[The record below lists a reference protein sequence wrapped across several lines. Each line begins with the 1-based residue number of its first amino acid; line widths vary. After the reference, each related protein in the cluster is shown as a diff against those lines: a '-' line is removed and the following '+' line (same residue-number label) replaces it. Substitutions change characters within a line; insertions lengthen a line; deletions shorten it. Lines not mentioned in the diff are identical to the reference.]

1 MTAITKNLPWFV
13 KDLGVSIV
21 GQVRT
26 VPPLRTLFR
35 CSVADVVR
43 LQKCYASIVEELN
56 FSDIECLKYSISKGL
71 GVGIVVGGSI
81 MKLPQLLLSMFPFVT
96 SFHDRRLTN
105 PPVLS
110 AGSARGISLSSY
122 TLETFCYL
130 VTCAYAYRNEFPFST
145 YGENAF
151 LGLQNIAIT
160 LLIVYFPSS
169 TLRRSASSPSNMPKV
184 VGTALASAALVG
196 TLVNLPK
203 ETIALLQITTLPLGL
218 FSKLPQ
224 IAQNY
229 RAQSTGQ
236 LSTFAVVAQILGC
249 LARLFTTA
257 TEVKDTLVLAG
268 FFLALVLNI
277 VLGLQIWAYYGK
289 DIHEV
294 PAGDIPLEEK
304 RQAIPAPVAQT
315 WERPAEV
322 ISSQQSPARPST
334 PGRKWARKV
343 D

>member
-1 MTAITKNLPWFV
+1 
-13 KDLGVSIV
+13 VSVV
-21 GQVRT
+21 G
-26 VPPLRTLFR
+26 
-35 CSVADVVR
+35 
-43 LQKCYASIVEELN
+43 QKCYGSIVEDLN
-56 FSDIECLKYSISKGL
+56 LSDIECLKYALSKGL

-81 MKLPQLLLSMFPFVT
+81 MKLPQLLLI
-96 SFHDRRLTN
+96 
-105 PPVLS
+105 LS
-110 AGSARGISLSSY
+110 ARSARGISLSSY

-130 VTCAYAYRNEFPFST
+130 VTCTYSYRKEFPFST
-145 YGENAF
+145 YGENVF

-169 TLRRSASSPSNMPKV
+169 TLRRSTSSPNNLAKA
-184 VGTALASAALVG
+184 VGSAVASVALIV
-196 TLVNLPK
+196 TLISLPK
-203 ETIALLQITTLPLGL
+203 ETISFLQMTTLPLGL

-229 RAQSTGQ
+229 RAKSTGQ

-257 TEVKDTLVLAG
+257 TEVKDTLVLAS

-277 VLGLQIWAYYGK
+277 VLGLQAWTYYGN
-289 DIHEV
+289 DVQEV
-294 PAGDIPLEEK
+294 TVGDFGLEEK
-304 RQAIPAPVAQT
+304 RQTVYAPVAQG

-322 ISSQQSPARPST
+322 VSSQQTPARPST
-334 PGRKWARKV
+334 PGKKWARKV

>member
-1 MTAITKNLPWFV
+1 MVKRAAPIRSGAPLVMTAITRNLPWFV

-21 GQVRT
+21 GQ
-26 VPPLRTLFR
+26 
-35 CSVADVVR
+35 
-43 LQKCYASIVEELN
+43 KCYASIVEDLN
-56 FSDIECLKYSISKGL
+56 LSDVECLKYSLSKGL

-81 MKLPQLLLSMFPFVT
+81 MKLPQLLLI
-96 SFHDRRLTN
+96 
-105 PPVLS
+105 LS
-110 AGSARGISLSSY
+110 ARSARGISLSAY

-130 VTCAYAYRNEFPFST
+130 VTCAYSYRNGFPFST
-145 YGENAF
+145 YGENIF

-160 LLIVYFPSS
+160 LLIIYFPSS
-169 TLRRSASSPSNMPKV
+169 TLRRSASSSNNLPKV
-184 VGTALASAALVG
+184 AGAAIASVALIGA
-196 TLVNLPK
+196 LVNLPK
-203 ETIALLQITTLPLGL
+203 ETISLLQMATLPLGL

-224 IAQNY
+224 IAQNH
-229 RAQSTGQ
+229 RAKSTGQ

-257 TEVKDTLVLAG
+257 TEVKDTLVLAS

-277 VLGLQIWAYYGK
+277 VLGLQIWVYYGK
-289 DIHEV
+289 DAHDI

-304 RQAIPAPVAQT
+304 RQAIHAPVAKT
-315 WERPAEV
+315 LEVAAE
-322 ISSQQSPARPST
+322 IQSPARPST